1 MTLSKTQKKALEM
14 IDKIELEF
22 GSRWFIQEELPGIN
36 MHTINALV
44 NKKHLI
50 TKESNGI
57 EYYKLQ
63 IVQEMKKNESD

>member
-1 MTLSKTQKKALEM
+1 MKQKKALRM
-14 IDKIELEF
+14 IDQIEIEF
-22 GSRWFIQEELPGIN
+22 GCRWFTQGELPGIT
-36 MHTINALV
+36 MHTIDALV

-63 IVQEMKKNESD
+63 LVLDVN

>member
-1 MTLSKTQKKALEM
+1 MTLSKTQKK
-14 IDKIELEF
+14 
-22 GSRWFIQEELPGIN
+22 
-36 MHTINALV
+36 ALV

-63 IVQEMKKNESD
+63 IVQEMKRDESD